1 MHDFCCSPHSRMG
14 KLMILSGMSSC
25 KYVFGVVDFCSDCC
39 CFGSLLLQV
48 EPGEGK
54 KDAAK
59 ETGKGEIWRE
69 ASIIDEVVL
78 VFEFF
83 FG

>member
-1 MHDFCCSPHSRMG
+1 
-14 KLMILSGMSSC
+14 
-25 KYVFGVVDFCSDCC
+25 VFAVVDLCSDCC
-39 CFGSLLLQV
+39 CFGSLLLQE